1 MARYPAPF
9 ERGRGEDDVEG
20 ARAEALPRIGLR
32 IAVALIAAL
41 MGMHVMSQ
49 FLRNSVGV
57 IAPNLAQ
64 DVGLGAAGIGL
75 LSSAFFLSFAAAQ
88 IPVGIAIDRYGP
100 RRVMASSVA
109 IMVAGVLVFALGP
122 DAQALIL
129 GRVLMGLGCSSF
141 FMGPLVVYSRWFP
154 PERFSTLTGLQLGVS
169 GLGMLAATAPLAYGT
184 ATIGWRASFLIIAVV
199 GSVLGLV
206 MFLVVRDD
214 PPGRARPRGT
224 ESLAEGLRG
233 VGRVIRTPSFVPVFL
248 MHLCGYS
255 ALVTVLGLWAGPYLS
270 HIYGYD
276 IEGRGNLLFLL
287 AFVFVTMNLVWGPAD
302 RLFQSYKRPVLIGA
316 VATTALLAWL
326 AIVGRPATP
335 TLITWFVLLGVAA
348 SFTPVLTAHGR
359 ALFPHELVGRGLTLM
374 NLGTMLG
381 VFVMQA
387 LTGAV
392 VGRFA
397 APGGVYPLDAYRAAF
412 AVEAV
417 LLGVATL
424 VYLRARDPLRPNK
437 I

>member
-1 MARYPAPF
+1 MATTSK
-9 ERGRGEDDVEG
+9 G
-20 ARAEALPRIGLR
+20 A
-32 IAVALIAAL
+32 
-41 MGMHVMSQ
+41 
-49 FLRNSVGV
+49 
-57 IAPNLAQ
+57 
-64 DVGLGAAGIGL
+64 
-75 LSSAFFLSFAAAQ
+75 
-88 IPVGIAIDRYGP
+88 
-100 RRVMASSVA
+100 
-109 IMVAGVLVFALGP
+109 
-122 DAQALIL
+122 
-129 GRVLMGLGCSSF
+129 
-141 FMGPLVVYSRWFP
+141 
-154 PERFSTLTGLQLGVS
+154 
-169 GLGMLAATAPLAYGT
+169 
-184 ATIGWRASFLIIAVV
+184 
-199 GSVLGLV
+199 
-206 MFLVVRDD
+206 
-214 PPGRARPRGT
+214 
-224 ESLAEGLRG
+224 
-233 VGRVIRTPSFVPVFL
+233 
-248 MHLCGYS
+248 
-255 ALVTVLGLWAGPYLS
+255 
-270 HIYGYD
+270 
-276 IEGRGNLLFLL
+276 GNLLFLL

-302 RLFQSYKRPVLIGA
+302 RVFQSYKRPVLIGA

-326 AIVGRPATP
+326 AIVGRPASP

-387 LTGAV
+387 LTGVV